1 MLFLINGC
9 QCQYI
14 ELSFAE
20 GETYQSFF
28 FDKSGG
34 ATNFDDVKLECAK
47 FSGSLA
53 AVHTGGRRNALLKLI
68 KKSSCGSKYLVA
80 CS

>member
-1 MLFLINGC
+1 MNSLYFWTGIVIIEMLFLINGC

-28 FDKSGG
+28 S
-34 ATNFDDVKLECAK
+34 TNR
-47 FSGSLA
+47 
-53 AVHTGGRRNALLKLI
+53 AVPLI
-68 KKSSCGSKYLVA
+68 SMA
-80 CS
+80 QN